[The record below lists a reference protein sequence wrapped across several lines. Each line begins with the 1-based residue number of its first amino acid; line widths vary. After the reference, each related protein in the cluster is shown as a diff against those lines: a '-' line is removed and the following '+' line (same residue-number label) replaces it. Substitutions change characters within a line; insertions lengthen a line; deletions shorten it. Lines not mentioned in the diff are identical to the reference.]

1 MNGLLSFLLIL
12 PLYYFPSLLPL
23 EVSPEASNAV
33 IEWLSWE
40 EGIKCTKKKPGL
52 VLVDI
57 YSDRCRM
64 CKLMDQRTLL
74 DSNVVSYVNEHF
86 YPVKLDAKGQDAL
99 TWEGKTYEWN
109 PKLRAGI
116 HMLAYELCSGDPS
129 FPAFVVLNEEG
140 TPIHM
145 TKGFKNQGAFLSQL
159 KMSVKKAETKTQ
171 VPDR

>member
-1 MNGLLSFLLIL
+1 MNGLFTLIAIL
-12 PLYYFPSLLPL
+12 PLFLFPSDPSWDSKPSESTL
-23 EVSPEASNAV
+23 A

-40 EGIKCTKKKPGL
+40 EGMKRAKKNPGL

-64 CKLMDQRTLL
+64 CKLMDQRTLT
-74 DSNVVSYVNEHF
+74 DSNVVSYINEHF
-86 YPVKLDAKGQDAL
+86 YPIKLDAKGQDAL
-99 TWEGKTYEWN
+99 SWNGEVYEWN

-116 HMLAYELCSGDPS
+116 HMLAYTLCSGEPS

-140 TPIHM
+140 LPVHM

-159 KMSVKKAETKTQ
+159 KMSVKKAETHVTG
-171 VPDR
+171 PGR